1 MKTLNQYMKKYKKL
15 YAAMRLIKN
24 ILINI
29 IIGVYFLIAMIFITL
44 DMEGT
49 YTVIGLVM
57 LILLALTNLYI
68 RSKSIDFISL
78 TNQLKGWYSLNNPQ
92 H

>member
-1 MKTLNQYMKKYKKL
+1 MKTLNQYMKRYKKL
-15 YAAMRLIKN
+15 YAAMRLIKH
-24 ILINI
+24 IVINI
-29 IIGVYFLIAMIFITL
+29 IVGVYFLIAMIFITL

>member
-1 MKTLNQYMKKYKKL
+1 MKTLNQYMKRYKKL

-24 ILINI
+24 IVINI
-29 IIGVYFLIAMIFITL
+29 IVGVYFLIAMIFITL

-78 TNQLKGWYSLNNPQ
+78 TNQLKG
-92 H
+92 